1 MLPTSVVTVLHPHG
15 RTRAAYGSGY
25 ALDNLS
31 LTPAI
36 VASLPLAAGVWRL
49 GYQSV
54 WVDESVS
61 VCVVDCDP
69 MSLLRRRKTAEAS
82 NALVRWAEAV

>member
-1 MLPTSVVTVLHPHG
+1 
-15 RTRAAYGSGY
+15 
-25 ALDNLS
+25 
-31 LTPAI
+31 
-36 VASLPLAAGVWRL
+36 LAAGVWRL